1 MKLYTLLALSTITI
15 ASVLESKAQIDNRIN
30 FSPEWVRSGIRNAAT
45 DAADVAVFNPGGVTS
60 LPVGFHLGLGNQ
72 SLFRSPEHSY
82 TIADVEVSHK
92 QDGSDPI
99 FPSVYLAYNQGKWA
113 LTGGLF
119 VSGGGATANFPNGSF
134 STELIGLM
142 AVMGSMGAY
151 TVAADQYMEASSFYL
166 TTMFGGAYK
175 INDKISLGANVRY
188 IAAQNSTKA
197 GFTLTGSPIML
208 PDMPIVIDT
217 EAEASSFAASFGVFI
232 TPTEKLSIAARYD
245 LMAPLDFKT
254 SVNKDDAGLFEDGGK
269 ANRDLPAVLALGV
282 NYKVTDKFRV
292 ELDYNYFF
300 QTQADWEK
308 SSMVTQER
316 GISAMAGDA
325 YSYALGL
332 EYDLTEKLLF
342 SIGGLYTVMDF
353 QDKDGYYTSLGAFE
367 TVPGDNFSLNTG
379 VRYKITDKIAVNAGV
394 SNVMW
399 EKDQEVQAL
408 MLQPM
413 DVKVKTNNKMTAFG
427 IGLNVSF

>member
-15 ASVLESKAQIDNRIN
+15 ASVFESEAQIDNRMN

-45 DAADVAVFNPGGVTS
+45 DAADVAVFNPGGVTA
-60 LPVGFHLGLGNQ
+60 LPEGFHLGLGNQ

-82 TIADVEVSHK
+82 TIADVKVSHK
-92 QDGSDPI
+92 QEGSDPI
-99 FPSVYLAYNQGKWA
+99 FPSVYMAYNKGKWA
-113 LTGGLF
+113 LTGGMF
-119 VSGGGATANFPNGSF
+119 VSGGGATANYPNGSF

-151 TVAADQYMEASSFYL
+151 SAAGNQYIEASSYYL
-166 TTMFGGAYK
+166 TGMFGGAYK

-188 IAAQNSTKA
+188 ISAQNATKA

-208 PDMPIVIDT
+208 PDMPIAIDVEQ
-217 EAEASSFAASFGVFI
+217 EATSFGASFGAFI

-245 LMAPLDFKT
+245 MMVPLEFKNT
-254 SVNKDDAGLFEDGGK
+254 VNKDDAGLFEDGGK
-269 ANRDLPAVLALGV
+269 ANRDLPAVFALGV
-282 NYKVTDKFRV
+282 NYKLTDKFRV
-292 ELDYNYFF
+292 EVDYNYYF

-308 SSMVTQER
+308 SSPVTEEKA
-316 GISAMAGDA
+316 ISAMAGDA

-332 EYDLTEKLLF
+332 EYDFTDKLLF
-342 SIGGLYTVMDF
+342 SIGGMYTVMDF
-353 QDKDGYYTSLGAFE
+353 QDRDGYYTTLGAFE

-379 VRYKITDKIAVNAGV
+379 VRYKITEKIAVNAGV

-399 EKDQEVQAL
+399 EKDQEIQAL

-413 DVKVKTNNKMTAFG
+413 DVKVKTNNRMTAFG
-427 IGLNVSF
+427 VGVNVSF